1 MTGSATR
8 PAAPAATTETATA
21 TAMAATAATAE
32 GPRLLAG
39 SPIAAQIR
47 DGLTADFAAFKER
60 WGYVPTLA
68 VVLVGADAPSAVYLQ
83 QILRTCQKV
92 GVEGRLV
99 EIGSDVTSNA
109 VCTEIERLN
118 ADPAVA
124 GIIVQMPLPAHIPLR
139 TVIDSIDPAK
149 DIDGIHP
156 RNAGLLSL
164 GYDGFLPATAQA
176 AVEILKRS
184 GIEIAG
190 KRVIV
195 VGRSNV
201 VGKPAALLFLR
212 EHGTVSVLH
221 SKTRDLGRYT
231 RDAEILI
238 VAAGK
243 PGLVTGEMLS
253 PGVVVVDVGIN
264 VVDDGQGG
272 QKLVGD
278 VDFESARDVAAAI
291 TPVPGGVGPLT
302 NALLLSHLLRAATDQ
317 AERGAATATGAAAES
332 VAATA
337 TGADR

>member
-1 MTGSATR
+1 MTAPGEGAIS
-8 PAAPAATTETATA
+8 PARV
-21 TAMAATAATAE
+21 

-39 SPIAAQIR
+39 GPIAAEIR
-47 DGLTADFAAFKER
+47 ASLAEDFARFKER
-60 WGYVPTLA
+60 WGYAPSLA
-68 VVLVGADAPSAVYLQ
+68 IVLVGADAPSAVYLR
-83 QILRTCQKV
+83 QILRTCDKV
-92 GVEGRLV
+92 GVSGRLV
-99 EIGSDVTSNA
+99 EIGADVTA
-109 VCTEIERLN
+109 DGLCTEIERLN

-164 GYDGFLPATAQA
+164 GYEGFPPATAQA

-190 KRVIV
+190 KRVVV

-201 VGKPAALLFLR
+201 VGKPAALLLLR
-212 EHGTVSVLH
+212 EHGSVTILH
-221 SKTRDLGRYT
+221 SKTRDLGHHT

-238 VAAGK
+238 VATGR
-243 PGLVTGEMLS
+243 PGLITGEMLS

-264 VVDDGQGG
+264 VVGEE
-272 QKLVGD
+272 LVGD
-278 VDFESARDVAAAI
+278 VDFESAKDVVAAI

-302 NALLLSHLLRAATDQ
+302 NALLLSHLLRAARDQ
-317 AERGAATATGAAAES
+317 AELGSA
-332 VAATA
+332 VAQGT
-337 TGADR
+337 TR

>member
-1 MTGSATR
+1 VSDKRDA
-8 PAAPAATTETATA
+8 AAPAR
-21 TAMAATAATAE
+21 AAAA

-39 SPIAAQIR
+39 GPIAAEIR
-47 DGLTADFAAFKER
+47 AGLARDFAAFKER
-60 WGYVPTLA
+60 WGYAPTLA
-68 VVLVGADAPSAVYLQ
+68 VVLVGADAPSAVYLA
-83 QILRTCQKV
+83 QILRSCEQV
-92 GVEGRLV
+92 GVLGRLV
-99 EIGSDVTSNA
+99 EIGSDVTA
-109 VCTEIERLN
+109 AALCTQIERLN

-176 AVEILKRS
+176 SVEILKRS

-190 KRVIV
+190 KRVVV

-201 VGKPAALLFLR
+201 VGKPAALLLLR

-221 SKTRDLGRYT
+221 SRTRDLGRYT

-238 VAAGK
+238 VGAGK
-243 PGLVTGEMLS
+243 AGLITGDMLS

-264 VVDDGQGG
+264 VVGDQ
-272 QKLVGD
+272 LVGD
-278 VDFESARDVAAAI
+278 VDFESAKGVVGAI

-302 NALLLSHLLRAATDQ
+302 NALLLTHLLRAATDQ
-317 AERGAATATGAAAES
+317 AERGVADSAKAAAK
-332 VAATA
+332 
-337 TGADR
+337 